1 VITHQGCAA
10 AQSNGKSPQIH
21 LNSPAIDPLQYTC
34 RHNKIRHHLRR
45 LFFPPHLLGTT
56 NKMLLLL
63 LLLLLSHI
71 LSPTTATPTAFCEP
85 SKAHVFP
92 EKLTRR
98 KIKVNPV
105 TGAQTFYETS
115 NTSPEQGKKHNYF
128 QSLSVIFR
136 TPILLTPPLPLT
148 LFQRRSSPRTLGHL
162 DQHYVY

>member
-1 VITHQGCAA
+1 
-10 AQSNGKSPQIH
+10 
-21 LNSPAIDPLQYTC
+21 
-34 RHNKIRHHLRR
+34 
-45 LFFPPHLLGTT
+45 
-56 NKMLLLL
+56 ML

-105 TGAQTFYETS
+105 TGEQTFYETS
-115 NTSPEQGKKHNYF
+115 NTSPEQGKTITSNPC
-128 QSLSVIFR
+128 LSFFG
-136 TPILLTPPLPLT
+136 PQLFSHPLSPLT